1 MARVDALIFFI
12 AAFAQLIIASEVE
25 ALLISTILQGTGSG
39 TLALG
44 VYFLIFVARHQK
56 DFNERYSKAEKTI
69 LIRNPQT
76 GELTEED
83 ATTATNKA
91 LMYVGPVAL
100 TILSALVLLI

>member
-1 MARVDALIFFI
+1 MARVDSLIFFL
-12 AAFAQLIIASEVE
+12 AGFAQLIIASEVE
-25 ALLISTILQGTGSG
+25 ALLIGTILQATGSG

-56 DFNERYSKAEKTI
+56 DFNETYSKAVKTI